1 MTLEEHIHQTSF
13 PSEQI
18 KLMLH
23 VQLVARQI
31 VAVTRKVLTPYGL
44 TPQQYNV
51 LRILRGQKG
60 RVMAVQALAERM
72 VDPSSNAS
80 RLLDKLEA
88 KDLIKRTVCPEDR
101 RRADVVITEEG
112 NALLNTLDV
121 IIPPSMESIASTIT
135 EIKAGQL
142 NADLEI
148 LLNACDDIIEKN
160 TIQTQSK

>member
-1 MTLEEHIHQTSF
+1 MTLEEHIHQRSF
-13 PSEQI
+13 PSERI

-60 RVMAVQALAERM
+60 QAMAVQSLAERM

-80 RLLDKLEA
+80 RLLDKLET
-88 KDLIKRTVCPEDR
+88 KVLVKRTVCQKDR
-101 RRADVVITEEG
+101 RRADVVITKKG
-112 NALLNTLDV
+112 QAMLDTLDG
-121 IIPPSMESIASTIT
+121 IIPPSMASIASCIT
-135 EIKAGQL
+135 ENKAGQL
-142 NADLEI
+142 NADLDI
-148 LLNACDDIIEKN
+148 LLNACDNIIEKN
-160 TIQTQSK
+160 TAQTQSK